1 MKLYKMYQ
9 EMQEHGCETP
19 EELYKLCE
27 ESKITAEAML
37 VKRWHYRTKLFRE
50 SSKNLA
56 GVIKRNSYMLNEI
69 EEALAYFFY
78 EPSEHLFAFELIQLL
93 KRDFEVSKYDDLED
107 YLAYVIGGLQ
117 GRSGMLLL
125 EMGGI
130 ENCHLLN

>member
-1 MKLYKMYQ
+1 
-9 EMQEHGCETP
+9 MQEHGCETV
-19 EELYKLCE
+19 EELFQLCK
-27 ESKITAEAML
+27 ESKITTEAMI

-50 SSKNLA
+50 SSKKLA
-56 GVIKRNSYMLNEI
+56 SIIKRNSYMLNEV

-78 EPSEHLFAFELIQLL
+78 EPAEHLFALELIQVL

>member
-1 MKLYKMYQ
+1 MYQ
-9 EMQEHGCETP
+9 EMQEHGCETV
-19 EELYKLCE
+19 EELFQLCK
-27 ESKITAEAML
+27 ESKITTEAMM
-37 VKRWHYRTKLFRE
+37 VKRWVYRTKLFRE

-56 GVIKRNSYMLNEI
+56 SIIKRNSYMLNEV

-78 EPSEHLFAFELIQLL
+78 EPAEHLFALELIQVL

-107 YLAYVIGGLQ
+107 YLAYVIGSLQ